1 MATIQIETTLDV
13 VEKQKELAAALLGED
28 SITARKQM
36 MMIVQHI

>member
-1 MATIQIETTLDV
+1 MAIITIGTTLDV
-13 VEKQKELAAALLGED
+13 VKKQKELAAALTDED